1 MTTSLSECVLEEIA
15 QRRRWSVWETTDVL
29 RENLSEADTESYRA
43 FENIFYSSEIP
54 RGSKE
59 YETSIA
65 AAFKSPLY
73 SEACKK
79 RFAAANMFVE
89 LTLLV
94 ADKFLTEK
102 IILSHLE
109 GLRYKVLRLSYF
121 AVLMGSS
128 HLSERIVSAA
138 IQKIDIEVKMDGVLK
153 VIPDAMVTPRVI
165 KDWMSNASA
174 FRIPAGWNPES
185 FAAQRVKQTH
195 PEYEGFPDEWALKVF
210 CGR

>member
-1 MTTSLSECVLEEIA
+1 MATSLSECVLEEIA

-29 RENLSEADTESYRA
+29 RENLSEADTESYHA

-79 RFAAANMFVE
+79 RFAAANMIVE
-89 LTLLV
+89 LTLLA

-102 IILSHLE
+102 IILSYVE
-109 GLRYKVLRLSYF
+109 GLRYKVLSLSYF

-138 IQKIDIEVKMDGVLK
+138 IQKIDVEVRRDGVLEI
-153 VIPDAMVTPRVI
+153 IPNTMITPRVI
-165 KDWMSNASA
+165 KDWMTHTSRPP
-174 FRIPAGWNPES
+174 FPAGWKSES
-185 FAAQRVKQTH
+185 NAAERVRQAH
-195 PEYEGFPDEWALKVF
+195 PEYEGFPDEWVLTVF